1 MTLLLRPRE
10 CSLRQRR
17 QRSNCWK
24 QHLAEKC
31 ILQQC
36 IGLFAAVFTCPC
48 FLIGAGGYPKS
59 GRAKTKCSCCSCFAG
74 RVVDSTRSTFLAFWP
89 RRPKRANMVW
99 RSKHGE
105 VNSLCCSVG
114 LFVTARYPGIC
125 LPDLQSHCMGTWRAI
140 RDRDHVQQSYIL
152 HGTRE
157 PITIDIPAVRIR
169 FQHSAAR
176 NQGLSLLGLFNFAGP
191 FLRFEA
197 CRAGTA
203 SSVFFSP

>member
-114 LFVTARYPGIC
+114 LFVTARIQEFVYQTCRVIAWGHGE
-125 LPDLQSHCMGTWRAI
+125 QSGT
-140 RDRDHVQQSYIL
+140 
-152 HGTRE
+152 GTMSNKATYCTGQESR
-157 PITIDIPAVRIR
+157 
-169 FQHSAAR
+169 S
-176 NQGLSLLGLFNFAGP
+176 LSTYLLL
-191 FLRFEA
+191 E
-197 CRAGTA
+197 
-203 SSVFFSP
+203 SVFNTLRRGIKVFLCLAFSILQGHF